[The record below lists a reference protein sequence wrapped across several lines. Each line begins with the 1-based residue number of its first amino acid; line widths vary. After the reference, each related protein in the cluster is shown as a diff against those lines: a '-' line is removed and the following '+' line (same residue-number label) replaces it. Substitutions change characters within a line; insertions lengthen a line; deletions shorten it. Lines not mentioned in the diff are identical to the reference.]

1 MRNSNELNLLSDI
14 GKTWLID
21 LDGTIVTH
29 NAYLSTGDELLPG
42 AQEFWSKISI
52 KDIIIITTAR
62 SDSYRKSTENFLRE
76 KGLNFH
82 YLIMNLPKGER
93 ILINDMKPD
102 NTSTAHAINLIRD
115 NGLQSIN
122 LTYI

>member
-1 MRNSNELNLLSDI
+1 MKISNDLNLLSDI

-29 NAYLSTGDELLPG
+29 NAYLSVGDELLPG
-42 AQEFWSKISI
+42 VQEFWSKLSI
-52 KDIIIITTAR
+52 KDIVIITTAR
-62 SDSYRKSTENFLRE
+62 SDLYRKSTEDFLRG

-82 YLIMNLPKGER
+82 HLIMNLPKGER

-102 NTSTAHAINLIRD
+102 NTSMAHAINLIRD
-115 NGLQSIN
+115 YGLQSIK